1 MSENSSF
8 HSSNEAPAPGYSH
21 LSSGEAPPS
30 KVEGSL
36 FQNKRFRWAW
46 GVSIFLHVVIFGAAA
61 WSPSS
66 ANYRF
71 FGSGTAVSL
80 VGVDEIPGGS
90 SRGKSGDRPEDV
102 QVSSTKGTG
111 KSKQISARIK
121 KKSKKKIKRAK
132 KKPTS
137 KKDARKL
144 AIKKKKKKISKRRQ
158 ERLKRIKVRRERL
171 KKWRKKQVKRKKD
184 VKNVKLTSAK
194 KPKKIIEG
202 NGKQVMAKN
211 TAGERP
217 KSKVGHPGEGGGDG
231 QGGGSLGGGSGGVA
245 RTELGRYYG
254 LINERVRSFWV
265 VPPNLNELEHLKA
278 IVIFDVS
285 LEGAIRGLRIEKSS
299 GNSIFDRAALRA
311 VEKAANPSFPI
322 PPASIKEKLLSF
334 GLRICGRQ
342 KGC

>member
-184 VKNVKLTSAK
+184 VKNVKLTSTK

-202 NGKQVMAKN
+202 NGKRVMAKN

-245 RTELGRYYG
+245 RTDIERYYG
-254 LINERVRSFWV
+254 LLAERVRGFWT
-265 VPPNLNELEHLKA
+265 VPPNLPNLESLE
-278 IVIFDVS
+278 VVVVFDVARD
-285 LEGAIRGLRIEKSS
+285 GRIRKLRIEKSS
-299 GNSIFDRAALRA
+299 GNQIYDTVALRA
-311 VEKAANPSFPI
+311 VERSADPAL
-322 PPASIKEKLLSF
+322 PPPPNSVNKTWLPLGF
-334 GLRICGRQ
+334 RFCGQNFCR
-342 KGC
+342 